1 MTAGVLPV
9 VGPALAAA
17 VIVAAGWARGATAGP
32 SRTPVERDAGPDA
45 PRTGRVDRPSVPAPR
60 ALAVAVGVTV
70 TGVAASVLG
79 ALGTVGLVGAGLG
92 LRVALVRAAGR
103 RRMAQLD
110 AAVPELVALFELAA
124 SAGHPVS
131 RCVEVVAPRA
141 PPITRAVLTDVRWRV
156 ARGAPLPSSLEQAG
170 PDLGPLGPALVDA
183 LVTGLV
189 TGAPLVPALR
199 RVGDAARDRRR
210 RRAEESARR
219 LPVTLLLP
227 LVCCILPAFGLLAIV
242 PLLAASLE
250 SLDP

>member
-1 MTAGVLPV
+1 MTGGVLSV
-9 VGPALAAA
+9 LGAALAAA
-17 VIVAAGWARGATAGP
+17 VVVAAGWARGATAGP
-32 SRTPVERDAGPDA
+32 RRAPVGRGAGRDAPWS
-45 PRTGRVDRPSVPAPR
+45 GRVARPPVPAPR
-60 ALAVAVGVTV
+60 ALAVAVGVTAV
-70 TGVAASVLG
+70 GVAATMLG

-92 LRVALVRAAGR
+92 LRVALVRAAAR
-103 RRMAQLD
+103 RRVAQLD
-110 AAVPELVALFELAA
+110 AALPELVALLELAA

-131 RCVEVVAPRA
+131 RCIEAVAPRA
-141 PPITRAVLTDVRWRV
+141 PPVTRSVLADVRWRV